1 MSGKSGCAAGVSI
14 DDSKNPKKNDRLS
27 LLSILFLFEVY
38 QSTRMLQQ
46 YGILKH
52 GENILSEELSH
63 HVLQKFA
70 EQQANLTQKQ
80 RRMRIKY
87 RFRVFLWTRLL
98 GKQSSQPC
106 QMIKP
111 HVLHYLMTKRSMCVI
126 PSSIL
131 KKQHEIDF
139 SWLDENYVL
148 YHPSGFEY
156 NSRNGWIHS
165 SCDFKQ
171 ITTHPCKP
179 FIAITDSDGRVY
191 IGKVDDPT
199 NLFVLIHQLYS
210 DESNCATIC
219 AFHPFDNYIAV
230 GVPGYVIVY
239 KFSESSSH
247 SLSCKMFK
255 IVRFFQEPGFC
266 ARRPRHQLSIV
277 LFYID
282 TPKYPPHVLYWNY
295 DGNSFTAVS
304 SEHGNISKKIVID
317 FENPKADVCEFSQGY
332 LDAFLDKIAP
342 ISSCMS
348 PDGTSVATGYLSG
361 QISINCSTTV
371 SNPLPNPLTKDLKI
385 NSILPADFCSIRNIG
400 FDPCDPSILAI
411 QFCSRSHNGVHLL
424 KISPDGLKILHSF
437 LGTMNFQFYGGMF
450 LLLNGNMIT
459 FFRLNGENLPVKL
472 TDFTSEVGRIRSF
485 CLTTLNDV
493 VNLWYSSHSDSKL
506 HKAELTLK

>member
-1 MSGKSGCAAGVSI
+1 MSGKSDCAAGGSTAG
-14 DDSKNPKKNDRLS
+14 SKNPRENDMLPKS
-27 LLSILFLFEVY
+27 IILFLFAVY
-38 QSTRMLQQ
+38 QSTSMLQQ
-46 YGILKH
+46 YGLLKH

-80 RRMRIKY
+80 RRMRIIY

-98 GKQSSQPC
+98 DKQSSQPC

-111 HVLHYLMTKRSMCVI
+111 HVLHYLMTQRSMCVI
-126 PSSIL
+126 PSSIQAL
-131 KKQHEIDF
+131 RPHEINF
-139 SWLDENYVL
+139 SWLHEDSPL
-148 YHPSGFEY
+148 YHF
-156 NSRNGWIHS
+156 N
-165 SCDFKQ
+165 Q
-171 ITTHPCKP
+171 ITTHSCKP
-179 FIAITDSDGRVY
+179 FIAITDSDGRVWMR
-191 IGKVDDPT
+191 KVDDPT
-199 NLFVLIHQLYS
+199 NLFVLIHQPDSY
-210 DESNCATIC
+210 ESNCATIC

-266 ARRPRHQLSIV
+266 AGRPPQYQSSFCIM
-277 LFYID
+277 
-282 TPKYPPHVLYWNY
+282 PPPQYPPRVLYWNY

-304 SEHGNISKKIVID
+304 SEYGNISKSIVID
-317 FENPKADVCEFSQGY
+317 FKNPKADVCEFSQGY

-348 PDGTSVATGYLSG
+348 PDGKSVAIGYYSG
-361 QISINCSTTV
+361 QIFINCSTTV
-371 SNPLPNPLTKDLKI
+371 SNPLPNSLKKSLKI
-385 NSILPADFCSIRNIG
+385 NSILPGDFCSIRKID
-400 FDPCDPSILAI
+400 FDPYDPSILAI
-411 QFCSRSHNGVHLL
+411 QVCSTSSNGVHLL
-424 KISPDGLKILHSF
+424 KNSPDGLKILHSF

-472 TDFTSEVGRIRSF
+472 TDFMSKVGRIRSF

-493 VNLWYSSHSDSKL
+493 VNLWYSSHGDSEL

>member
-1 MSGKSGCAAGVSI
+1 MSGKSDCAAGGSTAG
-14 DDSKNPKKNDRLS
+14 SKNPRENDKLPKS
-27 LLSILFLFEVY
+27 IILFIFAVY
-38 QSTRMLQQ
+38 QSTSMLQQ
-46 YGILKH
+46 QGLLKH
-52 GENILSEELSH
+52 GENILSEELRH

-70 EQQANLTQKQ
+70 EQQSNLTQKQ
-80 RRMRIKY
+80 RRMRIIY

-98 GKQSSQPC
+98 AKRSSQPC

-111 HVLHYLMTKRSMCVI
+111 HVLCYLMTKRSMCVI
-126 PSSIL
+126 PSSIQAL
-131 KKQHEIDF
+131 RPHEINF
-139 SWLDENYVL
+139 SCLDEDSRL
-148 YHPSGFEY
+148 YHF
-156 NSRNGWIHS
+156 N
-165 SCDFKQ
+165 Q
-171 ITTHPCKP
+171 ITTHSCKP
-179 FIAITDSDGRVY
+179 FIAITDSDGRVWM
-191 IGKVDDPT
+191 GKVDDPT
-199 NLFVLIHQLYS
+199 NLFVLIHQPDS
-210 DESNCATIC
+210 DESNRATIC
-219 AFHPFDNYIAV
+219 AFHPFENYIAV

-266 ARRPRHQLSIV
+266 AGRPPQYQSSIRV
-277 LFYID
+277 FCIM
-282 TPKYPPHVLYWNY
+282 PPPQYPPHVLYWNY

-304 SEHGNISKKIVID
+304 SEHGNISKNIVID
-317 FENPKADVCEFSQGY
+317 FENPEADVREFSQGY
-332 LDAFLDKIAP
+332 LDAFLNKIAP

-348 PDGTSVATGYLSG
+348 PDGISVATGYYSG

-371 SNPLPNPLTKDLKI
+371 SNPLANPLTKSLKI
-385 NSILPADFCSIRNIG
+385 KSILPGDFCSIRNIG

-411 QFCSRSHNGVHLL
+411 QFCSRSGDGVHLL

-493 VNLWYSSHSDSKL
+493 VNLWYSSYSDSEL